1 MSANLTLNME
11 ARLDE
16 IERIHAAVEILAQAE
31 GWPEDLLFQIKLVV
45 EEMGTNIVKYGDDG
59 GGQTEVSITL
69 TSESDALI
77 MEIVDSGKPFD
88 PFTEAPPPDLDS
100 PVPDRPIGGLGVY
113 LVQQLMDEA
122 RYAREDGK
130 NKLTFIKRRKSR
142 RARFSARPAPRPPG
156 RGGRRHRPDP
166 AGWTRYSRRWTH
178 WRRSGVASLRRGR
191 SLALHPGGSV
201 AALACARATRARG
214 RRR

>member
-16 IERIHAAVEILAQAE
+16 IDRIHAAVEILAQAE
-31 GWPEDLLFQIKLVV
+31 GWPEELLFQIKLVV

-59 GGQTEVSITL
+59 EGKTDVRITL
-69 TSESDALI
+69 TSESDALT
-77 MEIVDSGKPFD
+77 MEIVDDGKPFD

-100 PVPDRPIGGLGVY
+100 PVSERPIGGLGVY

-130 NKLTFIKRRKSR
+130 NKLTFIKRRTS
-142 RARFSARPAPRPPG
+142 
-156 RGGRRHRPDP
+156 
-166 AGWTRYSRRWTH
+166 
-178 WRRSGVASLRRGR
+178 
-191 SLALHPGGSV
+191 
-201 AALACARATRARG
+201 
-214 RRR
+214 

>member
-59 GGQTEVSITL
+59 QGQTEVSITL

-130 NKLTFIKRRKSR
+130 NKLTFIKRRTS
-142 RARFSARPAPRPPG
+142 
-156 RGGRRHRPDP
+156 
-166 AGWTRYSRRWTH
+166 
-178 WRRSGVASLRRGR
+178 
-191 SLALHPGGSV
+191 
-201 AALACARATRARG
+201 
-214 RRR
+214 

>member
-16 IERIHAAVEILAQAE
+16 IDRIHAAVEILAQAE
-31 GWPEDLLFQIKLVV
+31 GWPEELLFQIKLVV

-59 GGQTEVSITL
+59 EGKTDVRITL
-69 TSESDALI
+69 TSESEALT
-77 MEIVDSGKPFD
+77 MEIVDDGKPFD

-100 PVPDRPIGGLGVY
+100 PVSERPIGGLGVY

-130 NKLTFIKRRKSR
+130 NKLTFIKRRTS
-142 RARFSARPAPRPPG
+142 
-156 RGGRRHRPDP
+156 
-166 AGWTRYSRRWTH
+166 
-178 WRRSGVASLRRGR
+178 
-191 SLALHPGGSV
+191 
-201 AALACARATRARG
+201 
-214 RRR
+214 

>member
-16 IERIHAAVEILAQAE
+16 IERIHAAVEILAEAE

-59 GGQTEVSITL
+59 EGKTDVRITL
-69 TSESDALI
+69 TSESDALT
-77 MEIVDSGKPFD
+77 MEIVDDGRPFD
-88 PFTEAPPPDLDS
+88 PFTEAPSPDLDS
-100 PVPDRPIGGLGVY
+100 PIPERPIGGLGVY

-130 NKLTFIKRRKSR
+130 NKLVFIKRRNS
-142 RARFSARPAPRPPG
+142 
-156 RGGRRHRPDP
+156 
-166 AGWTRYSRRWTH
+166 
-178 WRRSGVASLRRGR
+178 
-191 SLALHPGGSV
+191 
-201 AALACARATRARG
+201 
-214 RRR
+214 

>member
-130 NKLTFIKRRKSR
+130 NKLTFIKRRKS
-142 RARFSARPAPRPPG
+142 
-156 RGGRRHRPDP
+156 
-166 AGWTRYSRRWTH
+166 
-178 WRRSGVASLRRGR
+178 
-191 SLALHPGGSV
+191 
-201 AALACARATRARG
+201 
-214 RRR
+214 